1 WQEVFVE
8 QFVID
13 GARENFFVIEKM
25 HLLLVA
31 HGDVRMFLKKVMQ
44 RCCPRFLR
52 PRKDEIES
60 LYFSPLLKHLLQ
72 VIITKGRLA
81 RPRRLHRPIN
91 RPEVVAHSSALYA
104 GRCLSLPRFR
114 EN

>member
-1 WQEVFVE
+1 M
-8 QFVID
+8 D
-13 GARENFFVIEKM
+13 GARENFVVIEKM

-31 HGDVRMFLKKVMQ
+31 HGDVRMFLEKIMQ

-60 LYFSPLLKHLLQ
+60 PYFSPLLKHLLQ

-81 RPRRLHRPIN
+81 RPRRLARPIN
-91 RPEVVAHSSALYA
+91 CAQLSRSHRRFMVADAKIIS
-104 GRCLSLPRFR
+104 GRSRYRVGFFTVR
-114 EN
+114 G